1 MKASVDLIL
10 TTVVLLNF
18 VVLGT
23 TRISVAIR
31 ASAAQGLV
39 LSLLPLL
46 TGHGAGW
53 RAIGLGLGAAALKGI
68 LIPILL
74 LKALR
79 DVAIRRE
86 VEPYVS
92 FVTSLVLCAIGTG
105 AALLFAGRLPLA
117 AEHQGTLVVPT
128 ALATLWAGF
137 LGVSSRRKA
146 VTQVVGYL
154 VLENGIFVF
163 GQLLIGAMPFLVE
176 AGALLD
182 LLAAVFV
189 MGIVVNHIQR
199 EFSSVDIASL
209 SRLKE

>member
-1 MKASVDLIL
+1 MNPSVDVIL
-10 TTVVLLNF
+10 TAVVLLNF

-23 TRISVAIR
+23 TRIHIAIR

-39 LSLLPLL
+39 LSLLPVLS
-46 TGHGAGW
+46 GHGEGW
-53 RAIGLGLGAAALKGI
+53 RMVSLALGAAALKGV
-68 LIPILL
+68 LIPWLL

-92 FVTSLVLCAIGTG
+92 FVTSLVLCAVGTA

-117 AEHQGTLVVPT
+117 PEHQGTLIVPT
-128 ALATLWAGF
+128 ALAMLWAGF
-137 LGVSSRRKA
+137 LGVSTRRKA